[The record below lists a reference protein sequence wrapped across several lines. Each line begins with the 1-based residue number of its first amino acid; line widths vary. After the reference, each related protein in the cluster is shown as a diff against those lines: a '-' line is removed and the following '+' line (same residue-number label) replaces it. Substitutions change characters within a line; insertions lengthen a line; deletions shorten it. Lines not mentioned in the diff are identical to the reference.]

1 MEVARR
7 IAERGIDITSG
18 YQNWVAIGFALADGL
33 GEGGRDVFHQV
44 SRLNADY
51 DATKCNRQFDHCLK
65 SRNHGI
71 TIATFYQKARDVAGV
86 DLAMT
91 MREMTNLSR
100 KDTVCATC
108 AKVPL
113 CHGTSQNN
121 DKNNNIL
128 IYNNL
133 DNYNEK
139 SNVIWHNGTSG
150 TNGTNGTNEDTGY
163 TFSNRLKTEDLPSLL
178 AKVFELTEGT
188 VNRDKMTIGT
198 LNAASAKGDLNFCRQ
213 LVKPLKDEMRRS
225 YEAQQTEYE
234 RQLMAYEA
242 NRKQRGKAEKE
253 RMDSF
258 SPSSP
263 TGRTAQPTSRNPP
276 NRPTRPN

>member
-1 MEVARR
+1 M
-7 IAERGIDITSG
+7 
-18 YQNWVAIGFALADGL
+18 
-33 GEGGRDVFHQV
+33 
-44 SRLNADY
+44 
-51 DATKCNRQFDHCLK
+51 
-65 SRNHGI
+65 
-71 TIATFYQKARDVAGV
+71 
-86 DLAMT
+86 
-91 MREMTNLSR
+91 
-100 KDTVCATC
+100 
-108 AKVPL
+108 
-113 CHGTSQNN
+113 
-121 DKNNNIL
+121 

-133 DNYNEK
+133 YNYNEK
-139 SNVIWHNGTSG
+139 SNVIWHNGTS
-150 TNGTNGTNEDTGY
+150 GTNGTNEDTGY

-198 LNAASAKGDLNFCRQ
+198 LNAASGLLGAASGGHEAQSGIYGLYDGRRVYAPIYNIIFANAGSAKGDLNFCRQ

>member
-113 CHGTSQNN
+113 CHGTSKNN

-198 LNAASAKGDLNFCRQ
+198 LNIVSGLLGAAG
-213 LVKPLKDEMRRS
+213 
-225 YEAQQTEYE
+225 
-234 RQLMAYEA
+234 
-242 NRKQRGKAEKE
+242 NRLTVC
-253 RMDSF
+253 SH
-258 SPSSP
+258 
-263 TGRTAQPTSRNPP
+263 
-276 NRPTRPN
+276 